1 MRGNIND
8 FVSLDELK
16 SNVKDQATMEYVWRT
31 GKDPV
36 SGRGVNIKDAL
47 SVPDAPLLLPKVIS
61 NVVREAAEPLL
72 VGTSLL
78 QRINYSY
85 GQTITFPAVG
95 ALTAADIAEGQE
107 YPEQRLAMGGATVTA
122 QIGKSGVAI
131 KVTEEMIRYSQFDV
145 IGMHLR
151 AAGRALAR
159 HKEVKIFNMIKA
171 LGVCVFD
178 NANPTRSLKGVTT
191 GRSLDGSP
199 NGSVTMDDIFDCFA
213 QVMTQGFM
221 PDTLLMHPLT
231 WVMFVKDPTL
241 RAFAM
246 MNGGGTFFANWTGQ
260 VNQQYAANASQGGLG
275 IGAGQNIAEG
285 GNAAGLAASPLTAYN
300 PQMNSGPVIPG
311 YLGMSFRIIV
321 SPLVPFDPRRKL
333 TDIFMFDSRELGAL
347 IVDEEVTTEEFVD
360 PKVELRKIKLRER
373 YAVAVLNEGQ
383 GIATI
388 KNVRVVPNEIVLP
401 AQAQINV
408 ASSTLAPISPTADV
422 LG

>member
-1 MRGNIND
+1 MRNIND

-16 SNVKDQATMEYVWRT
+16 SHVKDATDFEFVWRT

-36 SGRGVNIKDAL
+36 SGKGVNIKDAL
-47 SVPDAPLLLPKVIS
+47 SVPDAPLLFPKVMS
-61 NVVREAAEPLL
+61 NIVREAAEPLL

-122 QIGKSGVAI
+122 SIGKSGVAV

-145 IGMHLR
+145 LGMHLR

-171 LGVCVFD
+171 LGTCVFD
-178 NANPTRSLKGVTT
+178 NAQPTRSLKGVTT
-191 GRSLDGSP
+191 GRALDGSP
-199 NGSVTMDDIFDCFA
+199 NGSLTMDDVFDCFA

-221 PDTLLMHPLT
+221 PDTLLLHPLA

-241 RAFAM
+241 RAFALM
-246 MNGGGTFFANWTGQ
+246 SGGGTFFANWTGQ

-275 IGAGQNIAEG
+275 IGAGMNVAEG
-285 GNAAGLAASPLTAYN
+285 GNAAGLAATGVAEYH
-300 PQMNSGPVIPG
+300 PQMNSGPVLPS

-321 SPLVPFDPRRKL
+321 SPFVPFDPRRKL

-347 IVDEEVTTEEFVD
+347 IVDEEVTTEEFMD
-360 PKVELRKIKLRER
+360 PKVEMRKIKLRER
-373 YAVAVLNEGQ
+373 YGVAVLNEGQ
-383 GIATI
+383 GIAVM
-388 KNVRVVPNEIVLP
+388 KNIHVVPNEIVLP
-401 AQAQINV
+401 AQAHIDV
-408 ASSTLAPISPTADV
+408 ASTALGAISPTADV
-422 LG
+422 L

>member
-1 MRGNIND
+1 MHRNVND
-8 FVSLDELK
+8 FVSFEQLK
-16 SNVKDQATMEYVWRT
+16 SNIKDQASMEYIWRN
-31 GKDPV
+31 GRDPV
-36 SGRGVNIKDAL
+36 SGGKVNIRDAL

-78 QRINYSY
+78 QRINYQY

-122 QIGKSGVAI
+122 QIGKSGVAV
-131 KVTEEMIRYSQFDV
+131 KVTEEMLRYSQFDV

-159 HKEVKIFNMIKA
+159 HKEIKIFNMIKA

-178 NANPTRSLKGVTT
+178 NANPLRSVKGVTT
-191 GRSLDGSP
+191 GRALDGSP
-199 NGSVTMDDIFDCFA
+199 NGSLTMDDVFDAFA

-241 RAFAM
+241 RAFAL

-275 IGAGQNIAEG
+275 VGAGQNIVEG
-285 GNAAGLAASPLTAYN
+285 GNAAGLAPSALTAYN
-300 PQMNSGPVIPG
+300 PQMNSAPVLPS
-311 YLGMSFRIIV
+311 YLGMNFRIIV
-321 SPLVPFDPRRKL
+321 SPLVPFDPSRKL
-333 TDIFMFDSRELGAL
+333 TDIFMFDSREMGAL
-347 IVDEEVTTEEFVD
+347 IVDEEVTTEEFMD
-360 PKVELRKIKLRER
+360 PKVEMRKIKLRER
-373 YAVAVLNEGQ
+373 YAVAILNEGQ
-383 GIATI
+383 AIATI
-388 KNVRVVPNEIVLP
+388 KNVKVVPNEIVLP
-401 AQAQINV
+401 AQAHIDVSSSSLDIIN
-408 ASSTLAPISPTADV
+408 PTADV
-422 LG
+422 L